1 MARLARVWVSF
12 CLWISRKTKPAPHPL
27 PSAVRA
33 PDTANLPCIAV
44 SMGDPGGIG
53 PEVLCAA
60 LRGGAAE
67 GARVVIYGPGR
78 ALGRHEWPVVHDLA
92 DIDQG
97 EPVVVCQLGDD
108 DGQPF
113 DHDSTARGGAISH
126 TQVLHAIDATKL
138 AEGHPARAHA
148 ICTGPISK
156 AAWVAAGHGEH
167 LGHTELL
174 AERLGASRHAM
185 AFVSPNLLVAL
196 VTAHIPLRE
205 VASAVTAERV
215 GEVIELAAGLCRNLG
230 IERPRV
236 AVAGLNPHAGEGG
249 ALGTED
255 DAVILPAVQASR
267 AKGIDATGP
276 LPGDTVFRD
285 ARRPGGKFDI
295 VVAMYHDQAL
305 APLKLVAFDSAVN
318 ITLGLGV
325 PRTSPDHGTAFGIAG
340 RGVADAGSMAAALR
354 LAVRLATKRATS
366 PT

>member
-1 MARLARVWVSF
+1 MFPRTRRRALAHY
-12 CLWISRKTKPAPHPL
+12 HPDMSE
-27 PSAVRA
+27 PR
-33 PDTANLPCIAV
+33 PCIAI

-60 LRGGAAE
+60 LRGGAADR
-67 GARVVIYGPGR
+67 ARVVIYGPSR
-78 ALGRHEWPVVHDLA
+78 ALGRHNWPVVHEVDA
-92 DIDQG
+92 IDEG
-97 EPVVVCQLGDD
+97 EPITVCQLGEGD

-113 DHDSTARGGAISH
+113 DHDATARGGAISH
-126 TQVLHAIDATKL
+126 AQVLYAIDATTL
-138 AEGHPARAHA
+138 AEGHPARADA

-156 AAWVAAGHGEH
+156 AAWVAAGVGKH

-174 AERLGASRHAM
+174 AERLGAKRHAM
-185 AFVSPNLLVAL
+185 AFVSQELLVAL

-205 VASAVTAERV
+205 VPSAITTERV
-215 GEVIELAAGLCRNLG
+215 GEVIELAARLCQDLG

-249 ALGTED
+249 ALGAED
-255 DAVILPAVQASR
+255 GAVIAPAIVAAR
-267 AKGIDATGP
+267 AAGIDAQGP

-285 ARRPGGKFDI
+285 ARRPDGRYDI

-305 APLKLVAFDSAVN
+305 APLKLVAFDNAVN

-354 LAVRLATKRATS
+354 LAARLAATRQTS

>member
-1 MARLARVWVSF
+1 
-12 CLWISRKTKPAPHPL
+12 
-27 PSAVRA
+27 
-33 PDTANLPCIAV
+33 
-44 SMGDPGGIG
+44 MGDPGGIG

-60 LRGGAAE
+60 LRGGAGE
-67 GARVVIYGPGR
+67 KARVVIYGPSR
-78 ALGRHEWPVVHDLA
+78 ALGRHNWPVVHELDA
-92 DIDQG
+92 IDPV
-97 EPVVVCQLGDD
+97 EPVTVCQLGDGD

-113 DHDSTARGGAISH
+113 DHEPTARGGAVSH
-126 TQVLHAIDATKL
+126 EQVLHAIDATKL
-138 AEGHPARAHA
+138 PEGHPARAQA

-156 AAWVAAGHGEH
+156 AAWVAAGQGKH

-174 AERLGASRHAM
+174 AERLGAKRHAM
-185 AFVSPNLLVAL
+185 AFVSQPLLVAL

-205 VASAVTAERV
+205 VAGALTTQRV
-215 GEVIELAAGLCRNLG
+215 GEVIELAAELCRDLG

-255 DAVILPAVQASR
+255 DAIIAPAVVAAR
-267 AKGIDATGP
+267 AAGIDAEGP

-285 ARRPGGKFDI
+285 ARRPEGRYDI

-305 APLKLVAFDSAVN
+305 APLKLVAFDNAVN

-340 RGVADAGSMAAALR
+340 RGVADAGSMSAALR
-354 LAVRLATKRATS
+354 LAARLAGARQTS
-366 PT
+366 PP

>member
-1 MARLARVWVSF
+1 MVARMEHIA
-12 CLWISRKTKPAPHPL
+12 PL
-27 PSAVRA
+27 PSSVH
-33 PDTANLPCIAV
+33 TADPSHLPNIAV
-44 SMGDPGGIG
+44 SIGDPGGIG

-60 LRGGAAE
+60 LRGGAAH
-67 GARVVIYGPGR
+67 GARVTIYGPSR
-78 ALGRHEWPVVHDLA
+78 ALGRHDWPVVHALES
-92 DIDQG
+92 IDPS

-113 DHDSTARGGAISH
+113 DHDSTARGGSISH
-126 TQVLHAIDATKL
+126 AQVLHAIDATKL
-138 AEGHPARAHA
+138 PQEHPARAHA

-156 AAWVAAGHGEH
+156 AAWVAAGHREH

-174 AERLGASRHAM
+174 AERLGAKRHAM
-185 AFVSPNLLVAL
+185 AFVSQPMLVAL

-205 VASAVTAERV
+205 VASTITTERV
-215 GEVIELAAGLCRNLG
+215 GEVIELAAGLCHDLG

-236 AVAGLNPHAGEGG
+236 AVAGVNPHAGEGG
-249 ALGTED
+249 ALGSED
-255 DAVILPAVQASR
+255 DAIIAPAVVAAR
-267 AKGIDATGP
+267 AAGFDVTGP

-285 ARRPGGKFDI
+285 ARRPAGKYDI

-354 LAVRLATKRATS
+354 LAVKLSAVRTTS
-366 PT
+366 PM

>member
-1 MARLARVWVSF
+1 
-12 CLWISRKTKPAPHPL
+12 
-27 PSAVRA
+27 
-33 PDTANLPCIAV
+33 
-44 SMGDPGGIG
+44 MGDPGGIG

-60 LRGGAAE
+60 IRGGAGD
-67 GARVVIYGPGR
+67 GARVVVYGPSR
-78 ALGRHEWPVVHDLA
+78 ALGRHDWPVVHELEAVAPD
-92 DIDQG
+92 
-97 EPVVVCQLGDD
+97 EPVTICQLGED

-113 DHDSTARGGAISH
+113 DHDATARGGAISH
-126 TQVLHAIDATKL
+126 AQVLHAIDATRL
-138 AEGHPARAHA
+138 PQGHPARADG

-156 AAWVAAGHGEH
+156 AAWVAAGVGEH

-174 AERLGASRHAM
+174 AERLGAKRHAM
-185 AFVSPNLLVAL
+185 AFVSQELLVAL

-205 VASAVTAERV
+205 VSAAICTERV
-215 GEVIELAAGLCRNLG
+215 AEVIDLAAGLCRDLG
-230 IERPRV
+230 IESPRV

-249 ALGTED
+249 ALGEED
-255 DAVILPAVQASR
+255 EAAIAPAVR
-267 AKGIDATGP
+267 AARGAGLNVEGP

-285 ARRPGGKFDI
+285 ARRPDGRFDI

-354 LAVRLATKRATS
+354 LVVSLAASRQTS

>member
-1 MARLARVWVSF
+1 
-12 CLWISRKTKPAPHPL
+12 
-27 PSAVRA
+27 
-33 PDTANLPCIAV
+33 
-44 SMGDPGGIG
+44 MGDPGGIG
-53 PEVLCAA
+53 PEVLCDA
-60 LRGGAAE
+60 LRAGAAE
-67 GARVVIYGPGR
+67 GARVVVYGPGR
-78 ALGRHEWPVVHDLA
+78 ALGRHEWPVVHELA
-92 DIDQG
+92 DIDPS

-126 TQVLHAIDATKL
+126 AQVLHAIDATKL
-138 AEGHPARAHA
+138 PQDHPARAHA

-185 AFVSPNLLVAL
+185 AFVSPELLVAL

-205 VASAVTAERV
+205 VASVITTERV
-215 GEVIELAAGLCRNLG
+215 EEVIELAAGLCRDLD
-230 IERPRV
+230 IQRPRV

-249 ALGTED
+249 ALGHED
-255 DAVILPAVQASR
+255 DAVILPAVEAAR
-267 AKGIDATGP
+267 ANGIDVTGP
-276 LPGDTVFRD
+276 LPGDTIFRD
-285 ARRPGGKFDI
+285 ARRPGGVFDI

-340 RGVADAGSMAAALR
+340 RGVANASSMVAALR
-354 LAVRLATKRATS
+354 LAARLAAGR
-366 PT
+366 PTTPP